1 MKNKPIRKA
10 LSLLF
15 ALVMVVSCFA
25 STASAASFL
34 DSLTD
39 SINKSMDQ
47 ATDSMIDSMNKTSD
61 SINRS
66 IITATANPTPETPLT
81 YSYTTP
87 TIYCRDMYGRPS
99 DRVTTVNFYLNED
112 AYKKGAEAIYTSTIG
127 SGGYF
132 SKNGTYYYSYE
143 GNGKSTVT
151 IKDLFSQKPPA
162 TLYFVVDPQPDTVY
176 TPMNGTVYA
185 QYAG

>member
-25 STASAASFL
+25 STASAAEST
-34 DSLTD
+34 SLLGTL
-39 SINKSMDQ
+39 
-47 ATDSMIDSMNKTSD
+47 SD
-61 SINRS
+61 SFSKALVN
-66 IITATANPTPETPLT
+66 ATANPTPETPLT

-99 DRVTTVNFYLNED
+99 NRGTYVTFYISKE
-112 AYKKGAEAIYTSTIG
+112 AYEKGAEPIYTKTV
-127 SGGYF
+127 GGYYADGMF
-132 SKNGTYYYSYE
+132 V
-143 GNGKSTVT
+143 NGKAT
-151 IKDLFSQKPPA
+151 ITIEDLFSQKPPA
-162 TLYFVVDPQPDTVY
+162 SLYFVVDPQPDTIY
-176 TPMNGTVYA
+176 SPMNGYVYA

>member
-15 ALVMVVSCFA
+15 ALVMVVSCFV

-34 DSLTD
+34 DSLSD

-81 YSYTTP
+81 YSYSVTV
-87 TIYCRDMYGRPS
+87 YGHDLYGRAIGVPATYVS
-99 DRVTTVNFYLNED
+99 FYISKD
-112 AYKKGAEAIYTSTIG
+112 AYENGANPIDTERIIFPYGKGEVQYRD
-127 SGGYF
+127 
-132 SKNGTYYYSYE
+132 
-143 GNGKSTVT
+143 V
-151 IKDLFSQKPPA
+151 FSQKPPA
-162 TLYFVVDPQPDTVY
+162 SLYYVVTPQADTVY

>member
-25 STASAASFL
+25 STASAAEST
-34 DSLTD
+34 SLLG
-39 SINKSMDQ
+39 
-47 ATDSMIDSMNKTSD
+47 ALSD
-61 SINRS
+61 SFS
-66 IITATANPTPETPLT
+66 KALVSATANPTPDTPLT

-99 DRVTTVNFYLNED
+99 SRQTYVNFYISKE
-112 AYKKGAEAIYTSTIG
+112 AYEKGAEPIYTKSV
-127 SGGYF
+127 GGYYAD
-132 SKNGTYYYSYE
+132 GTFVD
-143 GNGKSTVT
+143 GKTTVT
-151 IKDLFSQKPPA
+151 IEDLFSQKPPA

>member
-15 ALVMVVSCFA
+15 ALVMMVGCFA

-34 DSLTD
+34 DSLSD

-66 IITATANPTPETPLT
+66 IVTATANPTPETPLT
-81 YSYTTP
+81 YSYTV
-87 TIYCRDMYGRPS
+87 TIYAHDLYGRTS
-99 DRVTTVNFYLNED
+99 NTDTTVSFYKDKDSYEN
-112 AYKKGAEAIYTSTIG
+112 GAPPIATST
-127 SGGYF
+127 S
-132 SKNGTYYYSYE
+132 TYRYWTGAPSF
-143 GNGKSTVT
+143 NDGKCTFVYQ
-151 IKDLFSQKPPA
+151 DQFSQKPPA
-162 TLYFVVDPQPDTVY
+162 SLYYVVTPQPDTIY
-176 TPMNGTVYA
+176 SPMSGTVYV